1 MTATN
6 KTKNYN
12 LPQWVGTDNLS
23 IMGDM
28 NGAFGKVDE
37 ILKTFSDDIATAKA
51 TATGSSEISAGSS
64 VTAQSAL
71 QKATE
76 ALNKATEALQN
87 ATTAKAYV
95 GKIILSSTLDTMEK
109 VISQFGGKRW
119 SLIQDKFLIGA
130 GGKYAGGVTGGEET
144 HALTVDELPSHTHDV
159 YASLKYNGN
168 KYPVSFFPSTA
179 TAGGGWAYL
188 GSGADNSIT
197 GTIKV
202 DNTGGAKP
210 INMMPPYISVY
221 IWTCQ
226 EI

>member
-6 KTKNYN
+6 KTTNYK

-28 NGAFGKVDE
+28 NGAFNKIDE
-37 ILKTFSDDIATAKA
+37 VLKGFDDNIGVAKA
-51 TATGSSEISAGSS
+51 TATGASEISASSS

-87 ATTAKAYV
+87 ALTGKAYI
-95 GKIILSSTLDTMEK
+95 GKIILSNTLDTMDK
-109 VISQFGGKRW
+109 VIAQYGGKRW
-119 SLIQDKFLIGA
+119 SLIQDKFLL
-130 GGKYAGGVTGGEET
+130 GGGGEYAVGTTGGNKSHT
-144 HALTVDELPSHTHDV
+144 LTIEELPSHKHDV
-159 YASLKYNGN
+159 VFMQGASPRKAGLYRTNAGN
-168 KYPVSFFPSTA
+168 
-179 TAGGGWAYL
+179 
-188 GSGADNSIT
+188 GSGFEAGSYGET
-197 GTIKV
+197 GSNRIGEYTTSNV
-202 DNTGGAKP
+202 GGAKP
-210 INMMPPYISVY
+210 FETLPPYIAVY

>member
-28 NGAFGKVDE
+28 NGAFSKVDK
-37 ILKTFSDDIATAKA
+37 ILKTFNDDIATAKA
-51 TATGSSEISAGSS
+51 TATSSSEISAGSS
-64 VTAQSAL
+64 ISAQSAL

-87 ATTAKAYV
+87 ATTGRAYI
-95 GKIILSSTLDTMEK
+95 GKIILSNTLDTMEK

-130 GGKYAGGVTGGEET
+130 GGKYAGGVTGGEESHT
-144 HALTVDELPSHTHDV
+144 LTIKELPSHNHDV
-159 YASLKYNGN
+159 VYMQGATQRKAGLYRTNAGN
-168 KYPVSFFPSTA
+168 
-179 TAGGGWAYL
+179 
-188 GSGADNSIT
+188 GSGFEAGSYGETGSNRIGEYTIT
-197 GTIKV
+197 K
-202 DNTGGAKP
+202 TGGSKP
-210 INMMPPYISVY
+210 INILPPYIAVY

>member
-28 NGAFGKVDE
+28 NGAFTKVDE
-37 ILKTFSDDIATAKA
+37 ILKTFNDDIATAKA
-51 TATGSSEISAGSS
+51 TATGSSEISASSS

-87 ATTAKAYV
+87 ATTGKAYV

-130 GGKYAGGVTGGEET
+130 GGKYAGGVTGGEESHT
-144 HALTVDELPSHTHDV
+144 LTIEELPSHKHDV
-159 YASLKYNGN
+159 VFMQGVTPRKAGLYRTDAGN
-168 KYPVSFFPSTA
+168 
-179 TAGGGWAYL
+179 
-188 GSGADNSIT
+188 GSGFEAGSYGETGSNRIGEYTIT
-197 GTIKV
+197 K
-202 DNTGGAKP
+202 TGGSKP
-210 INMMPPYISVY
+210 MNNLPPYIAVY

>member
-28 NGAFGKVDE
+28 NGAFSKVDE
-37 ILKTFSDDIATAKA
+37 VLKGFDENIGVAKA
-51 TATGSSEISAGSS
+51 TATGASEISAGSS
-64 VTAQSAL
+64 ITAQSAL

-76 ALNKATEALQN
+76 ALNKATEALKN
-87 ATTAKAYV
+87 ATTGTAYP

-119 SLIQDKFLIGA
+119 SLIQDRFLIGA
-130 GGKYAGGVTGGEET
+130 GGKYAGGATGGEEKHT
-144 HALTVDELPSHTHDV
+144 LTVKELPSHKHDL
-159 YASLKYNGN
+159 YAELKANSN

-188 GSGADNSIT
+188 GSGTDNSIT

-202 DNTGGAKP
+202 DNTGGSEP
-210 INMMPPYISVY
+210 INILPPYIAIY
-221 IWTCQ
+221 IWICH
-226 EI
+226 EA

>member
-28 NGAFGKVDE
+28 NGAFLKVDE
-37 ILKTFSDDIATAKA
+37 VLKGFDDNINVAKA
-51 TATGSSEISAGSS
+51 TATGASEISASS
-64 VTAQSAL
+64 SITAQSAL

-76 ALNKATEALQN
+76 ALQKATEALEN
-87 ATTAKAYV
+87 ALYSRAYK
-95 GKIILSSTLDTMEK
+95 GKVIITDTLDTMEK
-109 VISQFGGKRW
+109 VIAQHGGKRW
-119 SLIQDKFLIGA
+119 SMLTDRIIMGA
-130 GGKYAGGVTGGEET
+130 GGKYGVNVTGGEET
-144 HALTVDELPSHTHDV
+144 HTLTVEELPSHKHDV
-159 YASLKYNGN
+159 YAELKVNSN

-188 GSGADNSIT
+188 GSGTDNSIT

-202 DNTGGAKP
+202 DNTGGNKP
-210 INMMPPYISVY
+210 INMLPPFTTMY
-221 IWTCQ
+221 IWVCQ
-226 EI
+226 EV

>member
-6 KTKNYN
+6 KTTNYK

-28 NGAFGKVDE
+28 NGAFTKIDE
-37 ILKTFSDDIATAKA
+37 VLKGFDDNIGVAKA
-51 TATGSSEISAGSS
+51 TATGASEISASSS
-64 VTAQSAL
+64 VTAQNAL

-87 ATTAKAYV
+87 ALTGKAYV
-95 GKIILSSTLDTMEK
+95 GKIILSNTLDTMDK
-109 VISQFGGKRW
+109 VITQYGGKRW

-130 GGKYAGGVTGGEET
+130 GGKYAGGASGGEET
-144 HALTVDELPSHTHDV
+144 HTLTINELPSHNHDV
-159 YASLKYNGN
+159 VYMQGIKPRKAGIYRTNAGN
-168 KYPVSFFPSTA
+168 
-179 TAGGGWAYL
+179 
-188 GSGADNSIT
+188 GSGFEAGSYGEIGSNRIGEYIT
-197 GTIKV
+197 TK
-202 DNTGGAKP
+202 TGGTEP
-210 INMMPPYISVY
+210 MNILPPYIAVY

>member
-6 KTKNYN
+6 KTTNYK

-28 NGAFGKVDE
+28 NGAFTKIDE
-37 ILKTFSDDIATAKA
+37 VLKGFDDNIGVAKA
-51 TATGSSEISAGSS
+51 TATGASEISASSS

-87 ATTAKAYV
+87 ALTGRAYI
-95 GKIILSSTLDTMEK
+95 GKIILSNTLDTMDK
-109 VISQFGGKRW
+109 VIAQYGGKRW

-144 HALTVDELPSHTHDV
+144 HALTINELPSHTHDV
-159 YASLKYNGN
+159 VYIQGTTPRKAGLYRTNAGNGN
-168 KYPVSFFPSTA
+168 GFE
-179 TAGGGWAYL
+179 AGSYGET
-188 GSGADNSIT
+188 GSNRIGEYT
-197 GTIKV
+197 VTK
-202 DNTGGAKP
+202 TGGSEP
-210 INMMPPYISVY
+210 MNILPPYIAVY